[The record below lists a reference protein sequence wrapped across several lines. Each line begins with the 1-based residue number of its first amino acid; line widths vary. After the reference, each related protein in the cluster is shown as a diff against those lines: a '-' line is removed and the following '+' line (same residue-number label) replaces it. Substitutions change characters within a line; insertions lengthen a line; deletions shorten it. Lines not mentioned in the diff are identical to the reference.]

1 MRIINMY
8 KTKNIIYK
16 DDRDKKTT
24 DIFSD
29 YGYNFDSIKRTN
41 IDLEAHAIKPR
52 LMTNKDYINK
62 R

>member
-1 MRIINMY
+1 MY

-16 DDRDKKTT
+16 DEKDKKTT
-24 DIFSD
+24 DIFSE

-52 LMTNKDYINK
+52 LMTNKDYLN
-62 R
+62 RR